1 MSLRRAPVVAAAVSV
16 GVTAA
21 IALLPVRSI
30 RFAYE
35 GESVHVALETTA
47 ALVAGAA
54 AFLLAGRATERS
66 RRADVL
72 LAAGLATLALT
83 NLAFRVVPE
92 LVDPRT
98 PAWADWAALAGR
110 LGGDD
115 LLVAAAFAGAA
126 TVSRPG
132 RTLRATLTA
141 VAASLALVGVGAYA
155 LRGILPETLVAGLA
169 SAGSYHPVL
178 DGHRGVIAIQVVSAV
193 LLAAAAVGFAKGR
206 AWRGTALGSWLATAA
221 VLGAASRLNYALY
234 PSLYSEWVYTGDVF
248 RLAFYVVLLL
258 ALAWLV
264 RGYWQRLAS
273 VAVLEERRRLA
284 RDLHDGLAQELAYL
298 VREAPELTPD
308 EVRTTATHALDEA
321 RQAIAALA
329 RPSDQPLQ
337 SDVATAAEDAA
348 RREGA
353 RVVLRLGERI
363 VPVGGEAREALVRVA
378 REAVSNAARHG
389 GADEVTLALEDA
401 PLRLVVADDGC
412 GFDPR
417 AVRRGH
423 GITSMRE
430 RIEGLG
436 GTFSISSSPGA
447 GTRVEAA
454 LP

>member
-1 MSLRRAPVVAAAVSV
+1 MRAA
-16 GVTAA
+16 
-21 IALLPVRSI
+21 
-30 RFAYE
+30 
-35 GESVHVALETTA
+35 
-47 ALVAGAA
+47 
-54 AFLLAGRATERS
+54 
-66 RRADVL
+66 
-72 LAAGLATLALT
+72 
-83 NLAFRVVPE
+83 
-92 LVDPRT
+92 
-98 PAWADWAALAGR
+98 
-110 LGGDD
+110 
-115 LLVAAAFAGAA
+115 
-126 TVSRPG
+126 
-132 RTLRATLTA
+132 LTA
-141 VAASLALVGVGAYA
+141 VAASLALVGVGAFA
-155 LRGILPETLVAGLA
+155 LRGVLPETLVAGLA

-178 DGHRGVIAIQVVSAV
+178 DGHRGVIVIQAVSAA
-193 LLAAAAVGFAKGR
+193 LLAAAAIGFATGR
-206 AWRGTALGSWLATAA
+206 AWRGTTLGSWLATAA

-234 PSLYSEWVYTGDVF
+234 PSLYSEWVYTGDLF

-337 SDVATAAEDAA
+337 ADVATAAEDAA

-389 GADEVTLALEDA
+389 GAD
-401 PLRLVVADDGC
+401 
-412 GFDPR
+412 
-417 AVRRGH
+417 
-423 GITSMRE
+423 
-430 RIEGLG
+430 
-436 GTFSISSSPGA
+436 
-447 GTRVEAA
+447 
-454 LP
+454 

>member
-1 MSLRRAPVVAAAVSV
+1 MAIRRAPLAAAAVSV
-16 GVTAA
+16 GLTGAV
-21 IALLPVRSI
+21 ALLPLRSI

-35 GESVHVALETTA
+35 SETIHVALETTA

-54 AFLLAGRATERS
+54 AFLLAGRAAERA

-72 LAAGLATLALT
+72 LAAGLAAFALT
-83 NLAFRVVPE
+83 NLAFGVVPE
-92 LVDPRT
+92 LVDSRT
-98 PAWADWAALAGR
+98 PAWADWAGLVGR
-110 LGGDD
+110 LVGDD

-126 TVSRPG
+126 TVTRPD
-132 RTLRATLTA
+132 RTLRAALTA
-141 VAASLALVGVGAYA
+141 VAASLALVGLGAFA
-155 LRGILPETLVAGLA
+155 LRGALPETLIPGLA
-169 SAGSYHPVL
+169 SAGSYQPL
-178 DGHRGVIAIQVVSAV
+178 FAGHRGVIAIQLASAV
-193 LLAAAAVGFAKGR
+193 LLAAAAVGFARGR
-206 AWRGTALGSWLATAA
+206 AWRASALGSWLATAA
-221 VLGAASRLNYALY
+221 VLGAAARLNYALY
-234 PSLYSEWVYTGDVF
+234 PSLYSEWVYTGDLF

-264 RGYWQRLAS
+264 REYWSRLAS

-298 VREAPELTPD
+298 VRQAPELTPD
-308 EVRTTATHALDEA
+308 EVRATATHALDEA

-329 RPSDQPLQ
+329 RPSDEPLQ
-337 SDVATAAEDAA
+337 TAIAAAAEDAA

-353 RVVLRLGERI
+353 RVALQLDERI
-363 VPVGGEAREALVRVA
+363 AAVDGDAREALVRVA

-389 GADEVTLALEDA
+389 DAGEVTLALDDA
-401 PLRLVVADDGC
+401 PLRLVVADAGC
-412 GFDPR
+412 GFDPA
-417 AVRRGH
+417 AVRGGH

-430 RIEGLG
+430 RIEALG

>member
-1 MSLRRAPVVAAAVSV
+1 VSFRRAPVAVAVFSV

-21 IALLPVRSI
+21 VALLPMRSI

-35 GESVHVALETTA
+35 SENVHVALETTA

-54 AFLLAGRATERS
+54 AFLLAGRAAERA

-83 NLAFRVVPE
+83 NLVFRVIPE
-92 LVDPRT
+92 LVDPQT
-98 PAWADWAALAGR
+98 PAWADWAALVGR

-126 TVSRPG
+126 TVARPG
-132 RTLRATLTA
+132 RTLRAALTA
-141 VAASLALVGVGAYA
+141 VAASLALVGVGAFV
-155 LRGILPETLVAGLA
+155 LRGMLPETLVAGLA

-178 DGHRGVIAIQVVSAV
+178 DGHRGVIAIQVVSSA
-193 LLAAAAVGFAKGR
+193 LLAAAALGFARGR
-206 AWRGTALGSWLATAA
+206 AWRGSALGTWLAAA
-221 VLGAASRLNYALY
+221 AILGAASRLNYALY

-264 RGYWQRLAS
+264 REYWQRLAS

-298 VREAPELTPD
+298 VRQAPELTPD
-308 EVRTTATHALDEA
+308 DVRTTATHALDEA

-337 SDVATAAEDAA
+337 AAIAAAAEDAA

-353 RVVLRLGERI
+353 RVVLRLGERN
-363 VPVGGEAREALVRVA
+363 VPVSGDAREALVRVA
-378 REAVSNAARHG
+378 REAVANAARHG
-389 GADEVTLALEDA
+389 DTDEVTLALDDA
-401 PLRLVVADDGC
+401 PLRLVVADEGC
-412 GFDPR
+412 GFDPDALR
-417 AVRRGH
+417 WGH

-430 RIEGLG
+430 RVEGLG